1 MNAETSKISK
11 KVRGIQVDFKEK
23 EISKSIEVSH
33 LLNATGRISTAK
45 FLDISNTEIDLDER
59 GFIKIDN
66 NYNTTQ
72 PNIWA
77 IGDVTGNPMFT
88 HAARDE
94 SEQLYQAI
102 TKKSEIIKKIIPYA
116 IFLFYLYKIKS
127 VNIFVKTGF
136 SLTVLFVFIT
146 ILVSIFTLN
155 YYDKTLVEVDFLHG
169 FAESFLTLSDFVIL
183 LGFMKILNNLEVNNS

>member
-1 MNAETSKISK
+1 MNDLFI
-11 KVRGIQVDFKEK
+11 RYIEK
-23 EISKSIEVSH
+23 LAS
-33 LLNATGRISTAK
+33 
-45 FLDISNTEIDLDER
+45 
-59 GFIKIDN
+59 IDN
-66 NYNTTQ
+66 TLLF
-72 PNIWA
+72 A
-77 IGDVTGNPMFT
+77 V
-88 HAARDE
+88 
-94 SEQLYQAI
+94 S
-102 TKKSEIIKKIIPYA
+102 IIPYV

-183 LGFMKILNNLEVNNS
+183 FGFIKLLNSLEVNNS